1 MRDVLMDISA
11 TAIETFHKTPHYES
25 NFYDTLN
32 EDEMDYDEII
42 EFLIDGRDLVQ
53 HEAMHNGH
61 TSKNSYRHLITE
73 MYRQASVEIELD
85 ELTCPPKGISND
97 AIYEQFCN
105 KHSS

>member
-1 MRDVLMDISA
+1 MRDVLMDVSP

-53 HEAMHNGH
+53 HEAMHNSH
-61 TSKNSYRHLITE
+61 TSENSYPRMITK
-73 MYRQASVEIELD
+73 MCKRASVEIELD
-85 ELTCPPKGISND
+85 ELTCPPKGIIND
-97 AIYEQFCN
+97 AIY
-105 KHSS
+105 